1 MRFINGENKTI
12 NVSVELIN
20 YTPVSIDFL
29 VDRMDKIIYGEAVD
43 EEPVFR

>member
-1 MRFINGENKTI
+1 MRFINSENKTI

-29 VDRMDKIIYGEAVD
+29 VDMMDEIVYGETVD